1 MARIETLTAYK
12 CRFSYLQRNNPL
24 IEEQREA
31 IRSGEEPNY
40 SFSEF
45 IDTYKEYTSNLAI
58 GENSDRA
65 IALAENKIEFREKN
79 GVKIWHI
86 MPNAGKQGKPITVM
100 KKTGEKYNYGSDAAA
115 LYEYHV
121 FVYESDDGFIAIF
134 HRQNGSGCKSVFLE
148 TANNAIKSKGLKLEM
163 DLIVPMVDEVNDITP
178 TKITMQ
184 FIKQE
189 LSSDVAD
196 NVNGSRRKHI
206 IREVGLNLEEQENR
220 MILDIINRFH
230 AKEIDQAKAFALIK
244 AELND
249 EVDYNDAEIRLRVGG
264 KRHQK
269 IRWCEFENIVGAHDI
284 SARLYE
290 AYKNSH
296 DFAGELAKLSDE
308 YYDDILKSE
317 EV

>member
-31 IRSGEEPNY
+31 IRKGEEPNY
-40 SFSEF
+40 SFSDF
-45 IDTYKEYTSNLAI
+45 IETYKEYTSNLAI

-65 IALAENKIEFREKN
+65 IALTENKVEFRERN
-79 GVKIWHI
+79 EVKIWHI

-100 KKTGEKYNYGSDAAA
+100 KKTGEKHNYGSDAAA

-121 FVYESDDGFIAIF
+121 FVYENDNGFIAIF

-148 TANNAIKSKGLKLEM
+148 TANNAIKGKGLKLEM
-163 DLIVPMVDEVNDITP
+163 ELIVPMVDEINDVTP
-178 TKITMQ
+178 TKIIMQ
-184 FIKQE
+184 FSKQE

-196 NVNGSRRKHI
+196 NVNGTKKKHI
-206 IREVGLNLEEQENR
+206 IREVVLNLEEQENSK
-220 MILDIINRFH
+220 ILDILRKLH
-230 AKEIDQAKAFALIK
+230 AKEIDQANAFTLIK
-244 AELND
+244 TELND
-249 EVDYNDAEIRLRVGG
+249 DVDYNDAEIKVRIGG

-269 IRWCEFENIVGAHDI
+269 IRWCEFESIVGAHDI

-290 AYKNSH
+290 AYKSSH

-308 YYDDILKSE
+308 YYDDILESE